1 MSSSLVAL
9 GTFCGIFGALLAY
22 CNLTQIGLT
31 VAIAVVAGLLALGCM
46 LVFAGFC
53 FMGRTLVRSPL
64 EAPLAAIKLQ
74 LNICSTI
81 ATYVRRGCKTKFP
94 QWTLTFEITGNMMR
108 YMFEEFG
115 EVMAFE
121 NAALLREP
129 FAMHGR
135 MILQSNCRQHNTV
148 PEKLEANGLEHM
160 WLRDAD
166 KKQQR
171 VVVIHFHGGGF
182 AMSHPLQDV
191 ELANQ
196 THTMLKQILAE
207 KYQLDAS
214 VDVLL
219 ANYRKSPENPYPTP
233 DDDCLAMY
241 QYVLKSDNI
250 APNRVLFSGDSAG
263 AKMSLFNCMR
273 LRDSTPEQLP
283 LGCMLYSPSVDFEEK
298 GGDHKTPFC
307 IMPAKFVDSVHRTY
321 LAKVTDAEE
330 RFLVSPINRDLRN
343 LPPMFV
349 QYGTLERFYDQ
360 GKRIIAKAK
369 EQGVTNWEVDFL
381 ENMPHDVVMLPTD
394 VCPTAKEGIRHGCEF
409 AAKLAAAVLGTEP
422 EPEAECYVCA

>member
-1 MSSSLVAL
+1 
-9 GTFCGIFGALLAY
+9 
-22 CNLTQIGLT
+22 
-31 VAIAVVAGLLALGCM
+31 
-46 LVFAGFC
+46 
-53 FMGRTLVRSPL
+53 MGRTLVRSPL
-64 EAPLAAIKLQ
+64 EAPIAAIKLQ

-81 ATYVRRGCKTKFP
+81 ATYVRRGFKTRFP
-94 QWTLTFEITGNMMR
+94 QWTLIFEITGNMMR

-115 EVMAFE
+115 EVIAFE

-135 MILQSNCRQHNTV
+135 LILKSNCRKHNTV
-148 PEKLEANGLEHM
+148 PEMLEANGLEHM

-196 THTMLKQILAE
+196 THTMLKQILKQ
-207 KYQLDAS
+207 KYQLDVT

-233 DDDCLAMY
+233 DDDCLTVY
-241 QYVLKSDNI
+241 Q
-250 APNRVLFSGDSAG
+250 
-263 AKMSLFNCMR
+263 
-273 LRDSTPEQLP
+273 
-283 LGCMLYSPSVDFEEK
+283 
-298 GGDHKTPFC
+298 
-307 IMPAKFVDSVHRTY
+307 FVDSVHQTY
-321 LAKVTDAEE
+321 LAKVTDPEE
-330 RFLVSPINRDLRN
+330 RLKVSPINRDLRN

-349 QYGTLERFYDQ
+349 QYGTLERFYEQ

-369 EQGVTNWEVDFL
+369 KQGVTNWEVDFL

-394 VCPTAKEGIRHGCEF
+394 VSPAAKEGIRHGCEF
-409 AAKLAAAVLGTEP
+409 AAKLAAGVLRSEP
-422 EPEAECYVCA
+422 EPEAEL

>member
-1 MSSSLVAL
+1 VL
-9 GTFCGIFGALLAY
+9 
-22 CNLTQIGLT
+22 
-31 VAIAVVAGLLALGCM
+31 AVVVGLLVVGCV

-64 EAPLAAIKLQ
+64 EAPVAAVKLQ
-74 LNICSTI
+74 LNILSTLV
-81 ATYVRRGCKTKFP
+81 AYARRGFKTRFP
-94 QWTLTFEITGNMMR
+94 QWTLTFEITCKMMR

-115 EVMAFE
+115 EVIAFE
-121 NAALLREP
+121 NAAMLREP

-135 MILQSNCRQHNTV
+135 MILKSNCKQHKTV

-166 KKQQR
+166 KQQSR

-196 THTMLKQILAE
+196 THSMLKQILKS
-207 KYQLDAS
+207 KYQLDVS

-219 ANYRKSPENPYPTP
+219 ANYRKSPEHPFPTP

-241 QYVLKSDNI
+241 QHVLKHEHI
-250 APNRVLFSGDSAG
+250 APSHVLFSGDSAG

-273 LRDSTPEQLP
+273 MRDAHNAEQLP
-283 LGCMLYSPSVDFEEK
+283 LGCLLYSPSVDFEEK
-298 GGDHKTPFC
+298 GGDEKTPFC
-307 IMPAKFVDSVHRTY
+307 IMPAAFVDSVHKTY
-321 LAKVTDAEE
+321 LANVTDPEE
-330 RFLVSPINRDLRN
+330 RLKVSPINGDLRN

-349 QYGTLERFYDQ
+349 QYGTLERFFEQ

-381 ENMPHDVVMLPTD
+381 ENMPHDVVMLPTG
-394 VCPTAKEGIRHGCEF
+394 VSPAAKDGIRHGCAF
-409 AAKLAAAVLGTEP
+409 AAKLVAHVLPAEP
-422 EPEAECYVCA
+422 EPEAES

>member
-9 GTFCGIFGALLAY
+9 GTYCGIFGVVLAY
-22 CNLTQIGLT
+22 CNLMQFGLT
-31 VAIAVVAGLLALGCM
+31 FVITIMASLLVLGYA
-46 LVFAGFC
+46 LVFVGFC

-64 EAPLAAIKLQ
+64 EAPIAAIKLQ
-74 LNICSTI
+74 LNIYSTI
-81 ATYVRRGCKTKFP
+81 VTYVRRGFKTRFP
-94 QWTLTFEITGNMMR
+94 EWTLTFEITGNMMR
-108 YMFEEFG
+108 FMFEEFG
-115 EVMAFE
+115 EVIAFN
-121 NAALLREP
+121 NATRLREP

-135 MILQSNCRQHNTV
+135 LILKSNCHTHNTV

-171 VVVIHFHGGGF
+171 VIVIHFHGGGF

-196 THTMLKQILAE
+196 THTMLKLMLKE
-207 KYQLDAS
+207 KYQLDVS

-233 DDDCLAMY
+233 DDDCLMIY
-241 QYVLKSDNI
+241 RYVLKNESI
-250 APNRVLFSGDSAG
+250 SPKHVLFSGDSAG
-263 AKMSLFNCMR
+263 AKMSLFNCIRMR
-273 LRDSTPEQLP
+273 DANKSDELP
-283 LGCMLYSPSVDFEEK
+283 LCCLLYSPSVDFEEK
-298 GGDHKTPFC
+298 GGDEKSPFC
-307 IMPAKFVDSVHRTY
+307 IMPAKFVDSVHETY
-321 LAKVTDAEE
+321 LAKVDDPEE
-330 RFLVSPINRDLRN
+330 RMKASPINHDLRN

-349 QYGTLERFYDQ
+349 QYGTLERFYEQ

-394 VCPTAKEGIRHGCEF
+394 VSPAAKEGIRHGCVF
-409 AAKLAAAVLGTEP
+409 AAKLAAQVLGAEP
-422 EPEAECYVCA
+422 EPEAE

>member
-1 MSSSLVAL
+1 MSGSLVTL
-9 GTFCGIFGALLAY
+9 GIYCGIFGALLAY
-22 CNLTQIGLT
+22 CNLMQVGLNI
-31 VAIAVVAGLLALGCM
+31 VIATAVGLFVLSYAL
-46 LVFAGFC
+46 LFAGFC
-53 FMGRTLVRSPL
+53 FIGRTLVRSPL
-64 EAPLAAIKLQ
+64 EAPIVASKLQ

-81 ATYVRRGCKTKFP
+81 ATYVRRGFKPLFP
-94 QWTLTFEITGNMMR
+94 QWTLTFEIAGNMMR

-115 EVMAFE
+115 DVIAFE

-135 MILQSNCRQHNTV
+135 LILKSNCRQHNTV
-148 PEKLEANGLEHM
+148 PEKLEANGLDHV

-166 KKQQR
+166 KKLQR

-196 THTMLKQILAE
+196 THTMLKQILKE
-207 KYQLDAS
+207 KYQLDVS

-233 DDDCLAMY
+233 DDDCLTMH
-241 QYVLKSDNI
+241 QYVLKHENI
-250 APNRVLFSGDSAG
+250 TPNRVLLSGDSAG
-263 AKMSLFNCMR
+263 AKMSLFNCIRM
-273 LRDSTPEQLP
+273 RDSNNSAQLP
-283 LGCMLYSPSVDFEEK
+283 LGCLLYSPSVDFEEK
-298 GGDHKTPFC
+298 GGDEKTPFC
-307 IMPAKFVDSVHRTY
+307 IMPAKFVDNVHQTY
-321 LAKVTDAEE
+321 LAKVTDPEE
-330 RFLVSPINRDLRN
+330 RLKASPINRDLRN

-349 QYGTLERFYDQ
+349 QYGTLERFYEQ

-381 ENMPHDVVMLPTD
+381 VNMPHDVVMLPTD
-394 VCPTAKEGIRHGCEF
+394 VSPAAREGIRHGCDF
-409 AAKLAAAVLGTEP
+409 AAKLVAEVLGAEP
-422 EPEAECYVCA
+422 EPEC

>member
-1 MSSSLVAL
+1 MSESLVAL
-9 GTFCGIFGALLAY
+9 GTYCGIFGALLAY
-22 CNLTQIGLT
+22 LNIMEVGLT
-31 VAIAVVAGLLALGCM
+31 VAISVVVGVLVLGYA

-64 EAPLAAIKLQ
+64 ETPIAAIKLQ

-81 ATYVRRGCKTKFP
+81 ATYIGRGFKPKFP

-115 EVMAFE
+115 EVIAFE

-135 MILQSNCRQHNTV
+135 MILKSNCRLHGTT

-196 THTMLKQILAE
+196 THTMLKQILKE
-207 KYQLDAS
+207 KYHVEAS

-241 QYVLKSDNI
+241 QYVLKSENI
-250 APNRVLFSGDSAG
+250 APNHVLFSGDSAG

-273 LRDSTPEQLP
+273 MRDSNPKLLP
-283 LGCMLYSPSVDFEEK
+283 LGCILYSPSVDFEEK
-298 GGDHKTPFC
+298 GGDEKTPFC
-307 IMPAKFVDSVHRTY
+307 IMPAKFVDSVHQTY
-321 LAKVTDAEE
+321 LAKVTSPEE
-330 RFLVSPINRDLRN
+330 RLLVSPINRDLRN

-349 QYGTLERFYDQ
+349 QYGTLERFYEQ
-360 GKRIIAKAK
+360 GKRIIGKAK

-394 VCPTAKEGIRHGCEF
+394 VSPSAKEGIRHGCEF
-409 AAKLAAAVLGTEP
+409 AAKLAAEVLNVEP
-422 EPEAECYVCA
+422 EPESDC

>member
-1 MSSSLVAL
+1 MSGSLVAL
-9 GTFCGIFGALLAY
+9 GTYCAIFGATLAY
-22 CNLTQIGLT
+22 WNVMDVGL
-31 VAIAVVAGLLALGCM
+31 VLALSIVAAVLLVGYV
-46 LVFAGFC
+46 LVFMAFC
-53 FMGRTLVRSPL
+53 FMGRTLVRSPF

-81 ATYVRRGCKTKFP
+81 ACYVRRGFKPRFP
-94 QWTLTFEITGNMMR
+94 QWTLTFEITGSMMR

-115 EVMAFE
+115 EVIAFE
-121 NAALLREP
+121 NAHLLREP

-135 MILQSNCRQHNTV
+135 MILKSNCRKHGTV

-160 WLRDAD
+160 WLRDPE
-166 KKQQR
+166 KKQHR
-171 VVVIHFHGGGF
+171 MVVIHFHGGGF
-182 AMSHPLQDV
+182 AMAHPLQDV

-196 THTMLKQILAE
+196 THTMLQEILKS
-207 KYQLDAS
+207 KYQLDVS

-219 ANYRKSPENPYPTP
+219 ANYRKSPEHPYPTP

-241 QYVLKSDNI
+241 RHVLKHENI
-250 APNRVLFSGDSAG
+250 SPKQVVFSGDSAG

-273 LRDSTPEQLP
+273 MRDSTPEQLP
-283 LGCMLYSPSVDFEEK
+283 LGCLLYSPSVDFEEK
-298 GGDHKTPFC
+298 GGDEKTPFC
-307 IMPAKFVDSVHRTY
+307 IMPAKFVDSVHQTY
-321 LAKVTDAEE
+321 LAKVTDPKE
-330 RFLVSPINRDLRN
+330 RLLVSPINRDLRH

-349 QYGTLERFYDQ
+349 QYGTLERFYEQ

-394 VCPTAKEGIRHGCEF
+394 VSPAAKEGIRHGCEF
-409 AAKLAAAVLGTEP
+409 AAKLVAEALRGEP
-422 EPEAECYVCA
+422 EPEVEN

>member
-1 MSSSLVAL
+1 MSGSLVAL
-9 GTFCGIFGALLAY
+9 GTYCGIFGALLVY
-22 CNLTQIGLT
+22 CNLMQVGLT
-31 VAIAVVAGLLALGCM
+31 VVIATVAGVLVLSYV
-46 LVFAGFC
+46 LVFTGFC

-64 EAPLAAIKLQ
+64 EAPIAAIKLQ
-74 LNICSTI
+74 LNICSTV
-81 ATYVRRGCKTKFP
+81 AAYVGRGFKTRFP
-94 QWTLTFEITGNMMR
+94 QWTLTFEITGNLMR

-115 EVMAFE
+115 EVIAFE

-135 MILQSNCRQHNTV
+135 LILKSNCRQHKTV
-148 PEKLEANGLEHM
+148 PEKLEANGLEHT

-166 KKQQR
+166 KTQHR
-171 VVVIHFHGGGF
+171 IVVIHFHGGGF

-196 THTMLKQILAE
+196 THTILKNILKD
-207 KYQLDAS
+207 KYQLDVS

-219 ANYRKSPENPYPTP
+219 ANYRKSPENPFPTP

-241 QYVLKSDNI
+241 QFVLKHESI
-250 APNRVLFSGDSAG
+250 SPRHVVFSGDSAG

-273 LRDSTPEQLP
+273 MRDAGNAEQLP
-283 LGCMLYSPSVDFEEK
+283 LGCLLYSPSVDFEEK
-298 GGDHKTPFC
+298 GGDDKTPFC
-307 IMPAKFVDSVHRTY
+307 IMPAKFVDSVHQTY
-321 LAKVTDAEE
+321 LAKVTDPKE
-330 RFLVSPINRDLRN
+330 RLLVSPINRDLRN

-349 QYGTLERFYDQ
+349 QYGTLERFYEQ

-394 VCPTAKEGIRHGCEF
+394 VSPAAKEGIRHGCEF
-409 AAKLAAAVLGTEP
+409 AAKLAAGVLSAEP
-422 EPEAECYVCA
+422 EPEAEY

>member
-1 MSSSLVAL
+1 MSGSLVTL
-9 GTFCGIFGALLAY
+9 GIYCGIFGALLAY
-22 CNLTQIGLT
+22 CNLMQVGLNI
-31 VAIAVVAGLLALGCM
+31 VIATAVGLFVLSYAL
-46 LVFAGFC
+46 LFAGFC
-53 FMGRTLVRSPL
+53 FIGRTLVRSPL
-64 EAPLAAIKLQ
+64 EAPIVASKLQ

-81 ATYVRRGCKTKFP
+81 ATYVRRGFKPLFP
-94 QWTLTFEITGNMMR
+94 QWTLTFEIAGNMMR

-115 EVMAFE
+115 DVIAFE

-135 MILQSNCRQHNTV
+135 LILKSNCRQHNTV
-148 PEKLEANGLEHM
+148 PEKLEANGLDHV

-166 KKQQR
+166 KKLQR

-196 THTMLKQILAE
+196 THTMLKQILKE
-207 KYQLDAS
+207 KYQLDVS

-233 DDDCLAMY
+233 DDDCLTMHH
-241 QYVLKSDNI
+241 
-250 APNRVLFSGDSAG
+250 
-263 AKMSLFNCMR
+263 CR
-273 LRDSTPEQLP
+273 LDVY
-283 LGCMLYSPSVDFEEK
+283 CVDFEEK
-298 GGDHKTPFC
+298 GGDEKTPFC
-307 IMPAKFVDSVHRTY
+307 IMPAKFVDNVHQTY
-321 LAKVTDAEE
+321 LAKVTDPEE
-330 RFLVSPINRDLRN
+330 RLKASPINRDLRN

-349 QYGTLERFYDQ
+349 QYGTLERFYEQ

-381 ENMPHDVVMLPTD
+381 VNMPHDVVMLPTD
-394 VCPTAKEGIRHGCEF
+394 VSPAAREGIRHGCEF
-409 AAKLAAAVLGTEP
+409 AAKLVAEVLGAEP
-422 EPEAECYVCA
+422 EPEC

>member
-1 MSSSLVAL
+1 MSGSLVAL
-9 GTFCGIFGALLAY
+9 GTYCGISGALLAY
-22 CNLTQIGLT
+22 CNLMQVGLT
-31 VAIAVVAGLLALGCM
+31 VVIATVAGLLVLGYALV
-46 LVFAGFC
+46 LAGFC
-53 FMGRTLVRSPL
+53 FIGRTLVRSPL
-64 EAPLAAIKLQ
+64 EAPVAAIKLQ

-81 ATYVRRGCKTKFP
+81 AMYVGRGFKTRFP

-115 EVMAFE
+115 DLIAFE

-135 MILQSNCRQHNTV
+135 LILKSNCRQHNTI

-166 KKQQR
+166 KKVQR

-196 THTMLKQILAE
+196 THTMLKPIL
-207 KYQLDAS
+207 K
-214 VDVLL
+214 
-219 ANYRKSPENPYPTP
+219 ENTN
-233 DDDCLAMY
+233 LTW
-241 QYVLKSDNI
+241 LWT
-250 APNRVLFSGDSAG
+250 GDSAG

-273 LRDSTPEQLP
+273 MRDSNNSSQLP
-283 LGCMLYSPSVDFEEK
+283 LRCLLYSPSVDFEEK
-298 GGDHKTPFC
+298 GGNEKTPYC
-307 IMPAKFVDSVHRTY
+307 IMPARFVDNVHQTY
-321 LAKVTDAEE
+321 LAKVTDPEE
-330 RFLVSPINRDLRN
+330 RLKVSPINRDLRN

-349 QYGTLERFYDQ
+349 QYGTLERFYEQ

-369 EQGVTNWEVDFL
+369 ELGVTNWEVDFL
-381 ENMPHDVVMLPTD
+381 ENMPHDVVMLPSD
-394 VCPTAKEGIRHGCEF
+394 VSPAAKQGIRYGCEF
-409 AAKLAAAVLGTEP
+409 AAKLVAEVLGAEP
-422 EPEAECYVCA
+422 ELEY

>member
-1 MSSSLVAL
+1 MSGSVVAL
-9 GTFCGIFGALLAY
+9 GTYCGIFGVLLVY
-22 CNLTQIGLT
+22 CNLMQVGLT
-31 VAIAVVAGLLALGCM
+31 VALVTVAGMLVLGCV
-46 LVFAGFC
+46 LVFTGFC
-53 FMGRTLVRSPL
+53 FMGRMLVRSPL

-74 LNICSTI
+74 LNICS
-81 ATYVRRGCKTKFP
+81 AVAAFVRRGFKTRFP

-115 EVMAFE
+115 EVIAFE

-135 MILQSNCRQHNTV
+135 IILKSNCRQHKTV
-148 PEKLEANGLEHM
+148 PEKLKANGLEHM

-166 KKQQR
+166 KKQHR

-196 THTMLKQILAE
+196 THTMLKQILKA
-207 KYQLDAS
+207 KYQLDVS

-219 ANYRKSPENPYPTP
+219 ANYRKSPENPFPTP

-241 QYVLKSDNI
+241 QFVLKHENI
-250 APNRVLFSGDSAG
+250 SPNHVVFSGDSAG

-273 LRDSTPEQLP
+273 LRDAGNAERLP
-283 LGCMLYSPSVDFEEK
+283 LGCLLYSPSVDFEEK
-298 GGDHKTPFC
+298 GGDDKTPFC
-307 IMPAKFVDSVHRTY
+307 IMPAKFVDSVHQTY
-321 LAKVTDAEE
+321 LAKVTDPKE
-330 RFLVSPINRDLRN
+330 RLLVSPINRDLRN

-394 VCPTAKEGIRHGCEF
+394 VSPAAKEGIRHGCEF
-409 AAKLAAAVLGTEP
+409 AAKLAARVLSAEP
-422 EPEAECYVCA
+422 EPEAEY